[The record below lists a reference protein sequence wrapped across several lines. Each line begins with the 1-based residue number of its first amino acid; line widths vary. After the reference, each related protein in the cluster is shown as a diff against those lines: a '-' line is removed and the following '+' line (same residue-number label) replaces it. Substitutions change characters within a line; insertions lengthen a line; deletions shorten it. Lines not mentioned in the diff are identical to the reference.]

1 MEYGIDAAEMIDFD
15 RVFLDQ
21 QNPRHEPFDDQDAVI
36 EYLCR
41 DEQVLPLARDIAK
54 NGLNPLE
61 LFALIPDGDNAY
73 YSAEGNRRLC
83 ALKLLNDPDLAP
95 ADQRSDFERAA
106 STWTPI
112 DQVFAIVFG
121 NRDEVRLWLDRI
133 HAGFAEGRGRRQWNA
148 EQKAR
153 NSGYSKNDLAQ
164 AVLDAGEERGF
175 ISAPARRGRLSTVQ
189 RYLGNPHMR
198 NVLGLDVSDLENI
211 STELPEEDFEIV
223 FKRFME
229 DVAQKRITTRENSPS
244 IRDYANTLRSL
255 PGLSGERVEG
265 HPIVA
270 SSSSSKSKS
279 QASAHR
285 PRKPRKIRPSSDLS
299 IALRAIPSYKLEKL
313 YYSICSVNLDT
324 HTPLLAVGAW
334 SFVETLTALEGRSSN
349 VDFHSY
355 LSNQKLKEIGLGT
368 RQETKSIREALKRIS
383 EFGNST
389 KHHKSAAAFSGE
401 QLSND
406 FETMERTLVALATRS
421 RGQS

>member
-1 MEYGIDAAEMIDFD
+1 MEYGIDAAEMISFD

-41 DEQVLPLARDIAK
+41 DEQVLPLARDIVK

-61 LFALIPDGDNAY
+61 LFALVPDGDNVY
-73 YSAEGNRRLC
+73 CSAEGNRRLC

-106 STWTPI
+106 SAWTPI
-112 DQVFAIVFG
+112 EQIFAIVFD

-175 ISAPARRGRLSTVQ
+175 ISAPERRGRLSTVQ

-198 NVLGLDVSDLENI
+198 NALGLDVSDLENI
-211 STELPEEDFEIV
+211 STELPADDFEIV

-244 IRDYANTLRSL
+244 IRDYANNLRNL
-255 PGLSGERVEG
+255 PGVSGERVEG
-265 HPIVA
+265 HPIVTGT
-270 SSSSSKSKS
+270 SSSKPGS
-279 QASAHR
+279 QASAQR
-285 PRKPRKIRPSSDLS
+285 PKKPRKIRPSDDLS
-299 IALRAIPSYKLEKL
+299 AALRAIPSYKLEKL
-313 YYSICSVNLDT
+313 YYSICSVSLDT
-324 HTPLLAVGAW
+324 HTPLLAVGVW

-355 LSNQKLKEIGLGT
+355 LSNQKLKSLGLGA
-368 RQETKSIREALKRIS
+368 RQETKSIREALKRTS

-406 FETMERTLVALATRS
+406 FETMERTMVALATRCK
-421 RGQS
+421 GQS